1 MGASEEQRAYCHRFF
16 PKIWSRFV
24 TAVTES
30 CHARGSWCEEV
41 EPAVGCDAGGS
52 RIPRPPTRLGKV
64 DKIVAI
70 GDVHGDVHKA
80 KRAFRLAGLID
91 DRGSWVGGRTVAVQV
106 GDVLDRGNNEV
117 ELYYWFERLKK
128 EAYKSGGAL
137 YVLNGNHE
145 TMNVDHQFRYATP
158 GGLADFSR
166 WARAHALG
174 VALKSK
180 CAPCSKKDVEMAKMY
195 MNASKQEDVSASR
208 HAALKPG
215 GEFSKRFIAPN
226 PVILTIGSTVFV
238 HGGLLPHHAE
248 YGIEKI
254 NHETQDWVLKRG
266 PAEGKPSFLS
276 GRRAV
281 VWARDYSHEN
291 EEYCDCDALQDALSK
306 IPGAKRMVVG
316 HTIQGKG
323 INSACEDTVYRVD
336 VGLSQGCGDGVPEVL
351 VIYNDSKVVK
361 LSEQQPVDENDAE
374 KRFHELETK
383 SGTMLHDV

>member
-1 MGASEEQRAYCHRFF
+1 MSEEQRAYCNRFF

-30 CHARGSWCEEV
+30 SHARGAWCGDEKGGF
-41 EPAVGCDAGGS
+41 GCDGS
-52 RIPRPPTRLGKV
+52 PIPRPPTRLGKV

-80 KRAFRLAGLID
+80 KRAFKLAGLID
-91 DRGSWVGGRTVAVQV
+91 DKGSWVGGKTVAVQV

-117 ELYYWFERLKK
+117 ELYYWFERLQKQ
-128 EAYKSGGAL
+128 ASRSGGAL
-137 YVLNGNHE
+137 
-145 TMNVDHQFRYATP
+145 
-158 GGLADFSR
+158 

-180 CAPCSKKDVEMAKMY
+180 CAPCSNKSIEMARMY
-195 MNASKQEDVSASR
+195 MNTSAHEDVSASR
-208 HAALKPG
+208 RAALEPG
-215 GEFSKRFIAPN
+215 GEFSQRFIAPN
-226 PVILTIGSTVFV
+226 PVILAIGSTVFV

-254 NHETQDWVLKRG
+254 NHETQDWVLKRE
-266 PAEGKPSFLS
+266 PVEGKPAFLS

-291 EEYCDCDALQDALSK
+291 EEYCDCDALKDALSK
-306 IPGAKRMVVG
+306 IPGAERMVVG

-336 VGLSQGCGDGVPEVL
+336 VGLSKGCGDGIPEVL

-361 LSEQQPVDENDAE
+361 LREQERVDETDAE
-374 KRFHELETK
+374 KRFHELETNLARCYM
-383 SGTMLHDV
+383 TMCNTLLRS